1 MAGGLFAAGAAISLL
16 TSEELVRRI
25 ERVAERT
32 GLSDALLGGLAAL
45 AADSP
50 EITSAVTAIVH
61 HQHDVGAGVVLGS
74 AVFNLSALL
83 GLGAVATRGVLMGK
97 RVIAFG
103 GAVTVGLTVL
113 ALLTVAARTPAPVTT
128 AIGVALLG
136 GYLALLGAAPA
147 VLRRFRRFSWC
158 QPLANWIAGAVAE
171 EELAEEEEIEPER
184 RSVSHEAAAAR
195 RDILVGIA
203 ALVVVVGASYLM
215 ERSVTSLGSRI
226 GMPGIVT
233 GALVLGAVTGIPN
246 AVASLYLARK
256 GNGTAALS
264 TALNSN
270 NFNLLIGLLIPAVV
284 AGIGAPLVATV
295 VAAWWCLGLTVV
307 SLAAAYRSGGLAR
320 GYGVGVLLAYAGFIG
335 AVVGTGLG

>member
-1 MAGGLFAAGAAISLL
+1 M
-16 TSEELVRRI
+16 
-25 ERVAERT
+25 AERT
-32 GLSDALLGGLAAL
+32 GLSDALLGALAAL

-83 GLGAVATRGVLMGK
+83 GLGAVATRGVLIGK
-97 RVIAFG
+97 KVIAFG
-103 GAVTVGLTVL
+103 GAVTGGLTVL

-128 AIGVALLG
+128 ACGVVLLG
-136 GYLALLGAAPA
+136 SYLVLLGAAPK
-147 VLRRFRRFSWC
+147 VLRHFERFTWC
-158 QPLANWIAGAVAE
+158 RPVANWIAGAVAE

-184 RSVSHEAAAAR
+184 LALAHESGSAG
-195 RDILVGIA
+195 RDGLVGLA
-203 ALVVVVGASYLM
+203 ALIVVVGASYVM

-246 AVASLYLARK
+246 AVASMYLARK
-256 GNGTAALS
+256 ANGTAALS

-270 NFNLLIGLLIPAVV
+270 NFNIVIGLLAPAVV
-284 AGIGAPLVATV
+284 AGTGAPAAATV
-295 VAAWWCLGLTVV
+295 LVAWWCLGLTVL
-307 SLAAAYRSGGLAR
+307 SLTAAYRSGGLGR
-320 GYGVGVLLAYAGFIG
+320 GYGIGVLVTYLGFVG